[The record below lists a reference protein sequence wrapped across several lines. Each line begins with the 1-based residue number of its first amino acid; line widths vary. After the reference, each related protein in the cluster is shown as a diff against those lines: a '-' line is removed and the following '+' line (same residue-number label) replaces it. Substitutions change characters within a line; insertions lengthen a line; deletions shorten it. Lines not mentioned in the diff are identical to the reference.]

1 MENQCIKEI
10 PEDGK
15 QHRKTQ
21 EGRQGCRLTSI
32 VGQPLVAP
40 PLEVLAVELSAL
52 LGAEV
57 RTAGGAALR
66 LARAGPGAGKWVHHR
81 GVTATGP
88 EAKPCPIAPTPGGA
102 AAPSPPGGFGVPE
115 GGGVPGEGGA
125 SSAAPRGVR
134 RVGVWEAGDPLQ

>member
-81 GVTATGP
+81 GVTAHW
-88 EAKPCPIAPTPGGA
+88 PGGQVLSHRPHPGRCRSA
-102 AAPSPPGGFGVPE
+102 LPSRGLWGS
-115 GGGVPGEGGA
+115 GGGR
-125 SSAAPRGVR
+125 SAG
-134 RVGVWEAGDPLQ
+134 